1 MQYQTFSRGGDH
13 FFVPSDLVVEEWGN
27 MSFVV
32 LHAKRGDCFSGD
44 GFLSYAQLDATFY
57 GSVYMV

>member
-1 MQYQTFSRGGDH
+1 MQYEAFSWGGDH

-32 LHAKRGDCFSGD
+32 LHAK
-44 GFLSYAQLDATFY
+44 
-57 GSVYMV
+57 